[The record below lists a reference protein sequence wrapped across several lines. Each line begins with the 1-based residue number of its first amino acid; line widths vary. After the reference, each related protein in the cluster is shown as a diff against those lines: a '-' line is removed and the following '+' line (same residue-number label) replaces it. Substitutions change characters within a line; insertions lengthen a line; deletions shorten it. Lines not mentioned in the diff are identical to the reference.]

1 MEITF
6 EKVNNEYIA
15 EFEITTDSNLH
26 IEKKC
31 ASSTKLYQ
39 RTNGG
44 GWDLV
49 DETKN
54 MQGAVDDF
62 DLSALV
68 YPKFIKV
75 VCNAEPLYAEVTT
88 SGEVT
93 EIKSQSKEIEVTSNG
108 TTEVTP
114 DAGFAYLNSVKV
126 KTNVVQSGEG
136 GGSSVE
142 YLDVSGV
149 SKHIK
154 QTLLLLSL
162 YAKVPQDIII
172 DASAGE
178 NQSKTTINAG
188 VAPSSGTSVQM
199 GELGLSSEYTDTLL
213 SGITALG
220 CDFSSKIVM
229 QGQTMTLNEFFT
241 MSGGKEMI
249 DALPRLT
256 EEEFYTL

>member
-108 TTEVTP
+108 TTEITP

-126 KTNVVQSGEG
+126 KTNVAQSGGG
-136 GGSSVE
+136 GGSNYTYFNYRPLSMNILFIWQYSQLVKME
-142 YLDVSGV
+142 YNGMSFIVTPLTILPLLEEVNEKSI
-149 SKHIK
+149 IK
-154 QTLLLLSL
+154 ALCIDLNLRISTPDFNGTLEELFGDYKEEIL
-162 YAKVPQDIII
+162 YNSI
-172 DASAGE
+172 
-178 NQSKTTINAG
+178 
-188 VAPSSGTSVQM
+188 
-199 GELGLSSEYTDTLL
+199 
-213 SGITALG
+213 
-220 CDFSSKIVM
+220 
-229 QGQTMTLNEFFT
+229 
-241 MSGGKEMI
+241 
-249 DALPRLT
+249 T
-256 EEEFYTL
+256 EEEFYNLNA

>member
-26 IEKKC
+26 IEKKY

-39 RTNGG
+39 RSNGG

-62 DLSALV
+62 DLSALI

-93 EIKSQSKEIEVTSNG
+93 EIKAQTKEIEVTSNG
-108 TTEVTP
+108 TIEIAP
-114 DAGFAYLNSVKV
+114 DAGFAYLNKV
-126 KTNVVQSGEG
+126 IIKVNV
-136 GGSSVE
+136 
-142 YLDVSGV
+142 
-149 SKHIK
+149 
-154 QTLLLLSL
+154 
-162 YAKVPQDIII
+162 
-172 DASAGE
+172 
-178 NQSKTTINAG
+178 
-188 VAPSSGTSVQM
+188 
-199 GELGLSSEYTDTLL
+199 
-213 SGITALG
+213 
-220 CDFSSKIVM
+220 
-229 QGQTMTLNEFFT
+229 
-241 MSGGKEMI
+241 
-249 DALPRLT
+249 
-256 EEEFYTL
+256 